1 MRNIIIILVL
11 FGLGSCNIKKEP
23 TKSNAVIV
31 AYVYPGNKIMN
42 PNDFSAEKLTPINFA
57 FANIVNGEIA
67 EGYVTDSANYSI
79 LNQLKKKNPD
89 LKILVSIGGWGWS
102 DGFSE
107 MASDFQSRKTFIESS
122 LGFLQK
128 HQLDG
133 IDLDW
138 EYPGL
143 PGEGNPH
150 KPEDRQNFTSLLKEF
165 REALDKLGSENSKY
179 YMLTIAAGAFQLY
192 ADQIEAE
199 KIHPYL
205 DYILLMTYD
214 FSGEW
219 DTITGHL
226 TNLYSSQFQPESN
239 SSDKAVEI
247 FMKAGVPAEKLVLG
261 MAFYGRGWRNV
272 EAVNNGLAQK
282 GTGFNPGYTYRTI
295 SEKYTENKGYKRF
308 FDTLAR
314 SPYIYNADSLIFISY
329 EDSNSIK
336 YKSKYIIEKKLAGA
350 MFWQYYGDYGN
361 ELLDAINKGLR

>member
-1 MRNIIIILVL
+1 MKNILILVL
-11 FGLGSCNIKKEP
+11 LLGHFCCNIKKESD
-23 TKSNAVIV
+23 KNNKIV
-31 AYVYPGNKIMN
+31 VGYVHAGNKIIEA
-42 PNDFSAEKLTPINFA
+42 NDISAEKLTHINFA

-67 EGYVTDSANYSI
+67 EGYETDSANYAI

-89 LKILVSIGGWGWS
+89 LKILVSVGGWSWS

-107 MASDFQSRKTFIESS
+107 IASDVQSRKTFIESS
-122 LGFLQK
+122 IRFILK

-150 KPEDRQNFTSLLKEF
+150 KPIDKQNFTTLLEEF
-165 REALDKLGSENSKY
+165 REALDILGKENEKY

-192 ADQIEAE
+192 ADHVESE
-199 KIHPYL
+199 KIHPFL

-219 DTITGHL
+219 DSITGHL
-226 TNLYSSQFQPESN
+226 TNLFSSEYLPESN

-247 FMKAGVPAEKLVLG
+247 FMKAGIPAEKLVLG

-272 EAVNNGLAQK
+272 ESVNNGLAQK
-282 GTGFNPGYTYRTI
+282 GTGFNPGYTYKTI
-295 SEKYTENKGYKRF
+295 SEKYTETKGYKRF
-308 FDTLAR
+308 FDTLAKA
-314 SPYIYNADSLIFISY
+314 PFIYNADSLIFISY

-336 YKSKYIIEKKLAGA
+336 YKCNYIIEKKLAGA
-350 MFWQYYGDYGN
+350 MFWQYYGDYRN
-361 ELLDAINKGLR
+361 ELLDAINSGLR